1 MSEIIIGIDLGTT
14 NSEVAI
20 VENGKSTIIADSEGR
35 KILPSFV
42 GIGENGEILVGEA
55 ARNQYMLYPERTVK
69 SIKRSMGEDV
79 RVDLAGHLYSPQ
91 EISAVI
97 LKRLKSIAEEYL
109 GQPVQKAVITVPAYF
124 SDAQRQATREAG
136 EIAGLEVVRII
147 NEPTAAALAYE
158 ARQGAHKRIMVY
170 DLGGGT
176 FDVSIVSMEDDV
188 VEVLAS
194 HGNNRL
200 GGDDFDA
207 RIVQHLVDHIRETH
221 GIDVSEQRQTMA
233 RINRIAE
240 ATKRALSDQP
250 YASIQEEYMAEK
262 DGAPVHLS
270 LELARE
276 DYQDMIA
283 EYVDETF
290 DAIHKALSSANLTTS
305 DIDEILLVGGSTRT
319 PVISERLFEEFRLEP
334 QRNVDP
340 DLCVALG
347 AAIQAASIGG
357 NRVSSVLVDITPYT
371 FGTSAIGPLGDNE
384 FYPHAYVPII
394 RKNTPLPVRKSE
406 AFYTM
411 VDGQKDVRC
420 TIYQGED
427 FDALNNIKIGEFMIT
442 GLRDV
447 PAGNV
452 ITVSL
457 DLDINGILH
466 VSATE
471 KETGL
476 EKSITINNVIGHFQE
491 EALEQAR
498 SRVSA
503 LFGASVE
510 QLASGEAAQADG
522 VAGED
527 TEKTKALIL
536 RARLLME
543 KAGEEDKEDII
554 DLLEQINDA
563 ASKNDPVAL
572 GTAMNTLTDIL
583 FYLEN

>member
-42 GIGENGEILVGEA
+42 GIGDNGEILVGEA
-55 ARNQYMLYPERTVK
+55 ARNQYMLYPERTIK

-79 RVDLAGHLYSPQ
+79 RVDLAGHFYSPQ

-97 LKRLKSIAEEYL
+97 LKRLKSIAEDYL
-109 GQPVQKAVITVPAYF
+109 KQPVKKAVITVPAYF

-158 ARQGAHKRIMVY
+158 ARHGIRKRILVY

-194 HGNNRL
+194 HGNNKL
-200 GGDDFDA
+200 GGDDFDT
-207 RIVQHLVDHIRETH
+207 RIVDHLVDHLQSTH
-221 GIDVSEQRQTMA
+221 GVDVRESRQTMA

-240 ATKRALSDQP
+240 TAKRTLSDQP
-250 YASIQEEYMAEK
+250 YARIEEEYIAEK
-262 DGAPVHLS
+262 DNTPVHLS
-270 LELARE
+270 VEISRAE
-276 DYQDMIA
+276 YEDMIA
-283 EYVDETF
+283 EYIDETF
-290 DAIHKALSSANLTTS
+290 DAIHKALSGAHLTTS
-305 DIDEILLVGGSTRT
+305 DVDEILLVGGSTRT
-319 PVISERLFEEFRLEP
+319 PIISDRLFQEFRLEP

-347 AAIQAASIGG
+347 AAIQAATIAG
-357 NRVSSVLVDITPYT
+357 NTVSSVLVDVTPYT
-371 FGTSAIGPLGDNE
+371 FGTSAVGQMGDDDY
-384 FYPHAYVPII
+384 YPHCYVPIV
-394 RKNTPLPVRKSE
+394 RKNTPLPVSKTE
-406 AFYTM
+406 AFFTM
-411 VDGQKDVRC
+411 YDDQKIVRC
-420 TIYQGED
+420 RIYQGED
-427 FDALNNIKIGEFMIT
+427 EDALNNIEIGEFSIT

-452 ITVSL
+452 ITVRL
-457 DLDINGILH
+457 DLDINGLLH

-471 KETGL
+471 KDTGL
-476 EKSITINNVIGHFQE
+476 EKSITINNAIGRFQE
-491 EALEQAR
+491 EELAQAR

-503 LFGASVE
+503 LFGASIA
-510 QLASGEAAQADG
+510 QLT
-522 VAGED
+522 AGESASHD
-527 TEKTKALIL
+527 LPTEEDADKTAELIAKA
-536 RARLLME
+536 RRLME
-543 KAGEEDKEDII
+543 KATDEDKEDII
-554 DLLEQINDA
+554 DLIEQINDA
-563 ASKNDPVAL
+563 RNRNDKTTLNTASNS
-572 GTAMNTLTDIL
+572 LTDVL

>member
-55 ARNQYMLYPERTVK
+55 ARNQYMLYPERTIR
-69 SIKRSMGEDV
+69 SIKRSMGEDT
-79 RVDLAGHLYSPQ
+79 RVDLAGHLYTPQ

-97 LKRLKSIAEEYL
+97 LKRLKSVAEEYL
-109 GQPVQKAVITVPAYF
+109 NQPVRKAVITVPAYF
-124 SDAQRQATREAG
+124 SDTQRQATREAG

-158 ARQGAHKRIMVY
+158 ARHGASKRILVY

-176 FDVSIVSMEDDV
+176 FDVSLVSMEDDV

-194 HGNNRL
+194 HGNNKL
-200 GGDDFDA
+200 GGDDFDT
-207 RIVQHLVDHIRETH
+207 RIVEHLVDHIRETH
-221 GIDVSEQRQTMA
+221 GIDVSESRRTMA

-240 ATKRALSDQP
+240 AAKRALSDQP
-250 YASIQEEYMAEK
+250 FARIEEEYIAEK
-262 DGAPVHLS
+262 DNAPVHLS
-270 LELARE
+270 LELSRIE
-276 DYQDMIA
+276 YEEMIA
-283 EYVDETF
+283 EYIDETF
-290 DAIHKALSSANLTTS
+290 DAIHKALSSASLTTS
-305 DIDEILLVGGSTRT
+305 DVDEILLVGGSTRT

-347 AAIQAASIGG
+347 AAIQAASIAG
-357 NRVSSVLVDITPYT
+357 NAVSSVLVDITPYT
-371 FGTSAIGPLGDNE
+371 FGTSAMGE
-384 FYPHAYVPII
+384 FQGEYYPYVYAPII
-394 RKNTPLPVRKSE
+394 RKNTPLPVSKTE
-406 AFYTM
+406 AFCTM
-411 VDGQKDVRC
+411 RDGQHEVRC
-420 TIYQGED
+420 SIYQGED
-427 FDALNNIKIGEFMIT
+427 EDALNNIKIGEFMVT

-452 ITVSL
+452 ITVRL
-457 DLDINGILH
+457 DLDINGILS

-476 EKSITINNVIGHFQE
+476 EKSITIDNAIGRFQADE
-491 EALEQAR
+491 MEQAR
-498 SRVSA
+498 TRVSA

-510 QLASGEAAQADG
+510 QLTGGETIEVETFRSQEDEKVTNI
-522 VAGED
+522 VA
-527 TEKTKALIL
+527 KA
-536 RARLLME
+536 RQLME
-543 KAGEEDKEDII
+543 KASEEDKEDII
-554 DLLEQINDA
+554 NLLEQINDA
-563 ASKNDPVAL
+563 LQRNDKHALKTASDAL
-572 GTAMNTLTDIL
+572 ADIL